1 MKTTLLR
8 ITCAACIS
16 FAALIVCQTQTK
28 KPMPSPPAD
37 TSQTVDGKT
46 VSIHYNAPSMRG
58 RKIFGG
64 LVPYDKVWRTGA
76 NPATALKAGV
86 NLKIG
91 SATVPA
97 GSYTLY
103 TLPSASGWKLII
115 NKQTGQWGTKYDQS
129 QDLARVDMK
138 TETLSSPQEVMSITL
153 EPFQDKTSSLHVRW
167 ETTDASV
174 PVVAEE
180 GGKRDQLATLVTAQ
194 RADKGRGLRCA
205 AAPVPAG
212 MTITI
217 AGQFAAGGRGMDG
230 VAPISRRRFA
240 QRAAA
245 GLAGVAVGSRRGW
258 AVPENSA
265 RPFKLSVMLWTL
277 RPKYTAEQAID
288 LVA

>member
-16 FAALIVCQTQTK
+16 FAALIGCQAQTK
-28 KPMPSPPAD
+28 KQMPSPPAD

-76 NPATALKAGV
+76 NPATALKTGV

-103 TLPSASGWKLII
+103 TLPTESGWKLII

-129 QDLARVDMK
+129 QDLARVDM
-138 TETLSSPQEVMSITL
+138 QVG
-153 EPFQDKTSSLHVRW
+153 KTS
-167 ETTDASV
+167 
-174 PVVAEE
+174 
-180 GGKRDQLATLVTAQ
+180 
-194 RADKGRGLRCA
+194 
-205 AAPVPAG
+205 APVEQF
-212 MTITI
+212 TISFTLT
-217 AGQFAAGGRGMDG
+217 GGDSAKLK
-230 VAPISRRRFA
+230 VE
-240 QRAAA
+240 
-245 GLAGVAVGSRRGW
+245 W
-258 AVPENSA
+258 ENTSA
-265 RPFKLSVMLWTL
+265 TVDVRERK
-277 RPKYTAEQAID
+277 
-288 LVA
+288 